1 VRDSTRLDEPRR
13 TLVAG
18 ARLLVGALEEIWKAI
33 VAAAEAGGH
42 VELRLAR
49 VLAVPLG
56 ATRRGLRATLSY
68 LERVVTPAR
77 TVAAVVVCAALA
89 LAASQFVDY
98 RGVEIGAS
106 LYQGVEGIAPPPQ
119 TDQEVAGSAH
129 SYLMLPLAALVIV
142 AVPFALRGRWQLGR
156 AISVLGLVA
165 IAVSLLVDMP
175 KGFDEG
181 LAARDFEGARAT
193 LLEGFWLQLVSACVL
208 VFVGLLLSRYV
219 RLQGAPARRRSRR
232 PAGRPGRDRAAPAA
246 GARA

>member
-1 VRDSTRLDEPRR
+1 
-13 TLVAG
+13 VAG

-33 VAAAEAGGH
+33 VAAADAAGH

-68 LERVVTPAR
+68 LERVVTPTR
-77 TVAAVVVCAALA
+77 TVAAVVVCAAFA

-98 RGVEIGAS
+98 RGVEIGVS

-119 TDQEVAGSAH
+119 TDREVAGSAH

-142 AVPFALRGRWQLGR
+142 AVVFALRGRWQLGR
-156 AISVLGLVA
+156 AISLLGLVA

-175 KGFDEG
+175 KGLDEG

-193 LLEGFWLQLVSACVL
+193 LLEGFWVQLAAAAVL
-208 VFVGLLLSRYV
+208 VVTGVLLSRYV
-219 RLQGAPARRRSRR
+219 RLRVEPARGGRRRRAGGSRR
-232 PAGRPGRDRAAPAA
+232 GRAAPAA